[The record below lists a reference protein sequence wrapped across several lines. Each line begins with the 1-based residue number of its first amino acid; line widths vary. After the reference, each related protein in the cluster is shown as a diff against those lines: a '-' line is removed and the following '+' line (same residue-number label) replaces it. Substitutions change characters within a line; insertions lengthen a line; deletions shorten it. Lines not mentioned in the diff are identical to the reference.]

1 MKRCKL
7 SLGTRHSFCNDSLRV
22 SVAGAALGTG
32 DTSGNKTTSARW
44 PDIPG
49 REIRKHLYNVT
60 ELVITMCSVK
70 IKHVNKQDIH
80 QRGCLRKVPMRG
92 QY

>member
-1 MKRCKL
+1 MKRYKL
-7 SLGTRHSFCNDSLRV
+7 PLGTRHSFYNDSLRV
-22 SVAGAALGTG
+22 SVAGAALAMG
-32 DTSGNKTTSARW
+32 DTSGNKTASARW

-49 REIRKHLYNVT
+49 REIGKHLYNVT
-60 ELVITMCSVK
+60 ELLVTKCSVK
-70 IKHVNKQDIH
+70 IKHINKQDIH